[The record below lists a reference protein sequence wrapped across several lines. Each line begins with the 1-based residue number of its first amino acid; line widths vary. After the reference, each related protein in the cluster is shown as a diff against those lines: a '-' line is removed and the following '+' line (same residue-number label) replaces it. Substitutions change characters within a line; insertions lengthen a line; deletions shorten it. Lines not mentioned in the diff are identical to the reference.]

1 MPVPGLPNPL
11 VSIHL
16 KNVSIHTNHGVS
28 EAEREVGQRMLF
40 SVDLILPECPATET
54 DELEGTIDYGSV
66 TELLVETATETGY
79 LTLERLAAVI
89 AERMLENFD
98 ATWVKVSAAKPEPP
112 IPVNMDFAGVEV
124 TLTREPG
131 AAAS

>member
-1 MPVPGLPNPL
+1 
-11 VSIHL
+11 
-16 KNVSIHTNHGVS
+16 
-28 EAEREVGQRMLF
+28 MLF

-98 ATWVKVSAAKPEPP
+98 ATWVKASAAKPEPP

-131 AAAS
+131 TAAS

>member
-1 MPVPGLPNPL
+1 MSMPVPGLPNPL

-28 EAEREVGQRMLF
+28 EAEREIGQRMLF
-40 SVDLILPECPATET
+40 SIDLILPECPATET
-54 DELEGTIDYGSV
+54 DEL
-66 TELLVETATETGY
+66 
-79 LTLERLAAVI
+79 
-89 AERMLENFD
+89 MLENFD

-131 AAAS
+131 TAAS

>member
-40 SVDLILPECPATET
+40 SIDLILP
-54 DELEGTIDYGSV
+54 
-66 TELLVETATETGY
+66 
-79 LTLERLAAVI
+79 
-89 AERMLENFD
+89 
-98 ATWVKVSAAKPEPP
+98 
-112 IPVNMDFAGVEV
+112 
-124 TLTREPG
+124 
-131 AAAS
+131 

>member
-66 TELLVETATETGY
+66 TELLVETVRRKVGREQQLPHGR
-79 LTLERLAAVI
+79 EVCLA
-89 AERMLENFD
+89 
-98 ATWVKVSAAKPEPP
+98 
-112 IPVNMDFAGVEV
+112 G
-124 TLTREPG
+124 G
-131 AAAS
+131 ADRVVVCRHGFTSG